1 MCVCIRHSPQCS
13 SDIQSSS
20 PPDYSL
26 WRHGVRP
33 AAPTPP
39 RSAQKSIIFQD
50 LCMCIISNN
59 LSHGTVPTTTQRA
72 NPHIEQIPVQCGYL
86 RVRKSDTRAARTRTD
101 APINGNTFPS
111 VNERS
116 QLNIS
121 ITIGVETKNSS
132 DLSSGGP
139 PMSESDEFFVST
151 PIVIEIWAPQL
162 FTFSKE
168 AYHLSEHQS
177 MSSCSL
183 PRVEDSFYVIDILLI
198 TPAMTL
204 KYSRY
209 V

>member
-1 MCVCIRHSPQCS
+1 MLCLICSVCLQRLLTVFFGF
-13 SDIQSSS
+13 
-20 PPDYSL
+20 YSFSCFD
-26 WRHGVRP
+26 GFDV
-33 AAPTPP
+33 
-39 RSAQKSIIFQD
+39 S
-50 LCMCIISNN
+50 
-59 LSHGTVPTTTQRA
+59 G
-72 NPHIEQIPVQCGYL
+72 
-86 RVRKSDTRAARTRTD
+86 TD

-177 MSSCSL
+177 APVSYFPPPSL
-183 PRVEDSFYVIDILLI
+183 SVLPERTGTFIRLDDHTYLRRACAPRSNGPYRIGHLPNIALV
-198 TPAMTL
+198 
-204 KYSRY
+204 
-209 V
+209 